1 MLYPKDAS
9 VSVVKTTDSIE
20 LKWNWYCKDR
30 AALLANP
37 ILFAAIGLGGLL
49 APEKP
54 GQVTPPFANMMFW
67 FFLLVLVPGM
77 TLFTL
82 IWLVNKSVVCGSKHS
97 MRIYSTLFPWL
108 KSIEFSSEGITQF
121 FVTQVRSRNG
131 GLFTLYFLDANS
143 NYRIL
148 GEHFASEIAAF
159 QVCHQ
164 LQDFYGLEDLPVYGQ
179 NTQPHQPGPREP
191 SKRGR

>member
-20 LKWNWYCKDR
+20 LKWNWYRMGR

-49 APEKP
+49 VPEKP
-54 GQVTPPFANMMFW
+54 GQVTPHFAIMMFW

-82 IWLVNKSVVCGSKHS
+82 IWFVNKSVVRASKHS
-97 MRIYSTLFPWL
+97 MRIHSTLFPWF
-108 KSIEFSSEGITQF
+108 KPIEFSCEGIIQF
-121 FVTQVRSRNG
+121 FVTQSKSSNEKV
-131 GLFTLYFLDANS
+131 FTLYCIDASS
-143 NYRIL
+143 NFHFL
-148 GEHFASEIAAF
+148 GEHFASEIAAH
-159 QVCHQ
+159 QVCHE

-179 NTQPHQPGPREP
+179 NTQPHQPGPRIR
-191 SKRGR
+191 SSNT